1 MKKLLTSGYAL
12 IIFSSIALS
21 FKAIL
26 VKVGYGLGMDAI
38 TLMLMRLYV
47 AIPFFVAALLIM
59 EGANAFKVSTA
70 DMGIFALMGIGGMG
84 LAMFFSFLSLE
95 LIDASVNMVLTFT
108 YPAIT
113 VMIMA
118 VFGGERV
125 TASRIFSLAATFAG
139 LALVVRLDEA
149 GATALSGASGKGAL
163 FALLSALCYALY
175 NTIGQKVMIRVS
187 PLRVSAY
194 CTIFL
199 SAFYGSIFGMRPY
212 PIDIGVWG
220 VAATLGIFCGF
231 LPFLAL
237 LYGIRSIG
245 ASRTAIISSSSPVF
259 TATWAYLF
267 LGEKLDTV
275 QLAGMGMV
283 IIGVIALKI
292 KIPLWV
298 VSPAL
303 IKEKFKKEVV

>member
-47 AIPFFVAALLIM
+47 AIPFFVAALLLM
-59 EGANAFKVSTA
+59 EGKSAFKVEAS

-84 LAMFFSFLSLE
+84 LAMLFSFRSLE

-118 VFGGERV
+118 AFGGERV
-125 TASRIFSLAATFAG
+125 TASRIFSLAVTFAG
-139 LALVVRLDEA
+139 LGLVVRLDEA
-149 GATALSGASGKGAL
+149 GSAALSGASGKGAL
-163 FALLSALCYALY
+163 FALISAFCYALY
-175 NTIGQKVMIRVS
+175 NTIGQKVMKRIS
-187 PLRVSAY
+187 PVRVSAY
-194 CTIFL
+194 CTVFL
-199 SAFYGSIFGMRPY
+199 SVFYGGLFGMRPY
-212 PIDIGVWG
+212 PLDITVWG
-220 VAATLGIFCGF
+220 LAAVLGIFCGF

-237 LYGIRSIG
+237 LYGIQSIG
-245 ASRTAIISSSSPVF
+245 ASRAAIISSSGPVF
-259 TATWAYLF
+259 TAIWAYLF
-267 LGEKLDTV
+267 LGEQLDAV

-283 IIGVIALKI
+283 IMGVMALKI
-292 KIPLWV
+292 KVPTWV
-298 VSPAL
+298 SFPIRV
-303 IKEKFKKEVV
+303 KEKFKKEIV

>member
-47 AIPFFVAALLIM
+47 AIPFFVAALLLI
-59 EGANAFKVSTA
+59 EGKSAFKVKTA
-70 DMGIFALMGIGGMG
+70 DIGIFALMGIGGMG
-84 LAMFFSFLSLE
+84 LAMLFSFWSLE

-118 VFGGERV
+118 AFGGERV
-125 TASRIFSLAATFAG
+125 TKSRIFSLAATFAG

-149 GATALSGASGKGAL
+149 GSAALSGASGKGAL
-163 FALLSALCYALY
+163 FALISAFCYVLY
-175 NTIGQKVMIRVS
+175 NTIGQKVMKRIS
-187 PLRVSAY
+187 PLRVSGY
-194 CTIFL
+194 CTML
-199 SAFYGSIFGMRPY
+199 LLAFYGGIFGMRPY
-212 PIDIGVWG
+212 PLDINVWG
-220 VAATLGIFCGF
+220 VAAVLGIFCGF

-245 ASRTAIISSSSPVF
+245 ASRAAIISSSGPVF
-259 TATWAYLF
+259 TAIWAYLF
-267 LGEKLDTV
+267 LGEQLDSV

-283 IIGVIALKI
+283 ILGVMALKI
-292 KIPLWV
+292 KVPSWRIAPV
-298 VSPAL
+298 L
-303 IKEKFKKEVV
+303 IKEKFKKRVI